1 MREFRTKP
9 RNGIGFKRS
18 KDLKEWRDIGVMK
31 LGQSDWPWAQGRL
44 TGGFILDLR
53 RDKRVGKALMFF
65 HGSTYPESD
74 KRGGFDNFASL
85 GIAWS
90 NDLTNWTWPGKTEKT
105 P

>member
-1 MREFRTKP
+1 
-9 RNGIGFKRS
+9 
-18 KDLKEWRDIGVMK
+18 MK